1 MAPPQPVVLFVGTLG
16 AGKSTIAGR
25 LLGSDRPFQQQ
36 LPSTW
41 RIDNKYY
48 SADVSLHELD
58 VPLDHAAAAA
68 GSSAGLET
76 QAACSHAEAVVLVVD
91 ASQQGSFHAVRAWAE
106 GVGQALMEGAQV
118 HLLLAAKVDLLLPPQ
133 RESQSQH
140 PAAGSGVGL
149 EAGASSR
156 EGSEEG
162 PVLDRPEWLLSAA
175 DWCAEGGV
183 EYIEVCGSDAR
194 LDAQL
199 HLDGEGQG
207 VARVVEALQ
216 SHMWPGMRLKE
227 RGAQGQGEGRGLAG
241 AGAAAGRSGGEGDPA
256 AADAAVATA
265 PPGPVAATVA
275 TGATTAVVHSNG
287 NHGVAAD
294 AGSSTGSRDGAA
306 DATGASPTPADAGG
320 GGVRA
325 GLEAAHGGGASAAAS
340 GLELPG
346 ADAGGDAGDSDA
358 DDPEAKE
365 VEAFDKMFLEL
376 AGGWERSA
384 GGQGKDGWGCRAKEG
399 RGQANGGARRAQV
412 GCRTRRAGGGRTGVN
427 KLQGK

>member
-1 MAPPQPVVLFVGTLG
+1 MRSGDMAPPQPVVLFVGTLG

-25 LLGSDRPFQQQ
+25 LLGSDEQQ

-41 RIDNKYY
+41 RMDNKYY
-48 SADVSLHELD
+48 SAEVSLHELD
-58 VPLDHAAAAA
+58 VPSAHASA
-68 GSSAGLET
+68 GSSVGLET

-91 ASQQGSFHAVRAWAE
+91 ASQQGSFHAVRTWAE

-133 RESQSQH
+133 SESQSQH
-140 PAAGSGVGL
+140 PAAGSGAGL
-149 EAGASSR
+149 EAGATSR
-156 EGSEEG
+156 QGSEEG
-162 PVLDRPEWLLSAA
+162 QVLDRPEWLLSAA

-183 EYIEVCGSDAR
+183 EYIEVCGSDAG

-199 HLDGEGQG
+199 QLDGEGQG

-227 RGAQGQGEGRGLAG
+227 RGAHGQGEGRGLAG
-241 AGAAAGRSGGEGDPA
+241 AGAAAGPSGGEGAPA
-256 AADAAVATA
+256 AVDAAVVAA
-265 PPGPVAATVA
+265 PPGPVAATA
-275 TGATTAVVHSNG
+275 ATTAVVHSNG
-287 NHGVAAD
+287 NHGSAAD
-294 AGSSTGSRDGAA
+294 AGASAGSRDSGAG
-306 DATGASPTPADAGG
+306 ATGASPTPAAA
-320 GGVRA
+320 GVRA
-325 GLEAAHGGGASAAAS
+325 GLEAALGGGGASAAAS

-384 GGQGKDGWGCRAKEG
+384 AGQGKG
-399 RGQANGGARRAQV
+399 R
-412 GCRTRRAGGGRTGVN
+412 
-427 KLQGK
+427 